1 MALFLVS
8 LLRFVLNLFS
18 SRKIILFENAVLWKE
33 NEILLR
39 KVGKKRVR
47 FSFYDRFPSSF

>member
-1 MALFLVS
+1 MVLLLAS

-18 SRKIILFENAVLWKE
+18 SRKIILSENAVLWKE

-47 FSFYDRFPSSF
+47 FRLYDRFPSSS